1 MGMGGGQTED
11 KEKKDDRRRNS
22 MAFNIKRFNDWEEDE
37 FTDLVE
43 EIRGHLAEGGVG
55 ACPYVYFSLS
65 FSLSAPLIS
74 YLHLSPITY
83 HLSPI
88 TYQHPLTSTL
98 LAPSP
103 HRLILIHFSEKGKDH
118 KIQSYGRKRHER
130 KQPRT
135 EEPSS
140 ELSNHQSKIPQS
152 TQRQCATAFDM
163 FRRVFRDV

>member
-1 MGMGGGQTED
+1 MGGGISMGMGGGPTED

-65 FSLSAPLIS
+65 LSFSLSAPLIS

-83 HLSPI
+83 HLSTPS
-88 TYQHPLTSTL
+88 HLHASGSL
-98 LAPSP
+98 SSSP
-103 HRLILIHFSEKGKDH
+103 HPYPL
-118 KIQSYGRKRHER
+118 Q
-130 KQPRT
+130 
-135 EEPSS
+135 
-140 ELSNHQSKIPQS
+140 
-152 TQRQCATAFDM
+152 
-163 FRRVFRDV
+163 